1 MANILE
7 PIKNTKNLK
16 SLLTNLLHRG
26 PLKTT
31 SRAACSQRAAGWA
44 ALAKT
49 NNAQLSRKL
58 SSYTISQAQISYSAA
73 LPCFRTFYMR
83 QF

>member
-26 PLKTT
+26 PLETT
-31 SRAACSQRAAGWA
+31 SGAAGWA
-44 ALAKT
+44 ALLRSTLGDNVPLSGK
-49 NNAQLSRKL
+49 NALNVL
-58 SSYTISQAQISYSAA
+58 V
-73 LPCFRTFYMR
+73 
-83 QF
+83 

>member
-7 PIKNTKNLK
+7 PIKNTKTLK

-31 SRAACSQRAAGWA
+31 SRAAGWA
-44 ALAKT
+44 AL
-49 NNAQLSRKL
+49 L
-58 SSYTISQAQISYSAA
+58 
-73 LPCFRTFYMR
+73 
-83 QF
+83 

>member
-26 PLKTT
+26 PHKTT
-31 SRAACSQRAAGWA
+31 SRVAGRA
-44 ALAKT
+44 ALA
-49 NNAQLSRKL
+49 
-58 SSYTISQAQISYSAA
+58 
-73 LPCFRTFYMR
+73 
-83 QF
+83 